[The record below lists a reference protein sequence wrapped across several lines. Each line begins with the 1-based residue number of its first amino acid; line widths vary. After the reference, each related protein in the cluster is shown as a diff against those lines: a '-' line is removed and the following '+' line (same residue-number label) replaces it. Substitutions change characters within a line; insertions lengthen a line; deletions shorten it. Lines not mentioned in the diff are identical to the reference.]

1 MKLATRWADTVRIRK
16 SSGTYE
22 TACRRA
28 TIKPERRA
36 GRMSRGLADND
47 KISQGKERPCRASA
61 PSDLSFFGQ
70 SEGRVVTKQEIA
82 KTIMHCAA
90 LYEDNLCNRNYLI
103 LYSTASKNLII
114 PEHLETVFLSRHFK
128 HLTGV
133 KSMLKAEDF
142 YKRCISSRLS
152 ARDFDIPTDGTC
164 QLKMEVLPYLMNLH
178 RSAKS
183 TGVFS
188 HGQGI
193 YIRTERLVGSRRS
206 GDGVCARHAKGRKYL
221 LFSKHRT

>member
-1 MKLATRWADTVRIRK
+1 M
-16 SSGTYE
+16 
-22 TACRRA
+22 
-28 TIKPERRA
+28 
-36 GRMSRGLADND
+36 
-47 KISQGKERPCRASA
+47 
-61 PSDLSFFGQ
+61 
-70 SEGRVVTKQEIA
+70 TKQEIA

-103 LYSTASKNLII
+103 LYNTASKDSII

-164 QLKMEVLPYLMNLH
+164 PIYTEICSL
-178 RSAKS
+178 
-183 TGVFS
+183 
-188 HGQGI
+188 GQ
-193 YIRTERLVGSRRS
+193 S
-206 GDGVCARHAKGRKYL
+206 
-221 LFSKHRT
+221 

>member
-1 MKLATRWADTVRIRK
+1 M
-16 SSGTYE
+16 
-22 TACRRA
+22 
-28 TIKPERRA
+28 
-36 GRMSRGLADND
+36 
-47 KISQGKERPCRASA
+47 
-61 PSDLSFFGQ
+61 
-70 SEGRVVTKQEIA
+70 TKQEIA

-103 LYSTASKNLII
+103 LYNTASKNLII

-206 GDGVCARHAKGRKYL
+206 VMGFARDMRKEENTYYFPNTVLNDDLNRLADVRHRILAMLRKQIKEARYERVCYVAKGVELCDINPFLQSTGRCAENL
-221 LFSKHRT
+221 IIE